1 MSMFTP
7 AAVEALAPRG
17 TLRAAINLGNA
28 VLAKREDS
36 GALSGVTV
44 TLAQELAKRLGRP
57 LALVPFDGA
66 GKVVA
71 SAREDLWDIAFLAVD
86 PLRAEE
92 IAFTAPYVL
101 IEGVY
106 VVNAD
111 SRYKSVADV
120 DSPGTRI
127 AVGQNSA
134 YDLHLARALK
144 AAERVHF
151 ETASNPL
158 ARFVEHKLEV
168 GAGIRQPAVAFVA
181 ANPDLRLI
189 DEPFMQ
195 IQQAMATKPDRP
207 EALAALEA
215 FLVDV
220 KTSGF
225 LREALIAAGQDVA
238 LQAP

>member
-7 AAVEALAPRG
+7 ALIKALAPHG
-17 TLRAAINLGNA
+17 PLRAAINLGNP

-44 TLAQELAKRLGRP
+44 TLAQELARRLDRA
-57 LALVPFDGA
+57 LELVPFEGA

-71 SAREDLWDIAFLAVD
+71 SAREDLWDIAFLAGD
-86 PLRAEE
+86 PLRAQE
-92 IAFTAPYVL
+92 IAFSAPYVL

-106 VVNAD
+106 VVGAA
-111 SRYKSVADV
+111 SRYQSVEDV

-127 AVGQNSA
+127 AVGEGSA
-134 YDLHLARALK
+134 YGLHLARALK
-144 AAERVHF
+144 AGELVPF

-158 ARFVEHKLEV
+158 ECFVEHKLEV
-168 GAGIRQPAVAFVA
+168 GAGIRQPATAFVA
-181 ANPDLRLI
+181 ANPGLRLI

-207 EALAALEA
+207 EALGALEA
-215 FLVDV
+215 FLADV
-220 KTSGF
+220 KASGF